1 MHLQTYFSG
10 HMYFSDHYL
19 NPLLENLSKEQN
31 KKIILMGDF
40 NINLLSFNSLQHINE
55 FIDNITS
62 SSLQPQ
68 ILQPTTIHK
77 NHKTC

>member
-1 MHLQTYFSG
+1 
-10 HMYFSDHYL
+10 
-19 NPLLENLSKEQN
+19 
-31 KKIILMGDF
+31 MGDF
-40 NINLLSFNSLQHINE
+40 NINLLNFNSLQHINE